1 MVSYKTCDIC
11 EGSHKTTG
19 LTVTVTPLC
28 IVLIRYQRNMRRVS
42 WMDASDSRERIM
54 ASQEPALELES
65 LEPHE
70 QVDGPHDHKS

>member
-11 EGSHKTTG
+11 EGSPPC
-19 LTVTVTPLC
+19 VSY
-28 IVLIRYQRNMRRVS
+28 VLIRYQRNMRRVS